1 MIQDL
6 VQWKTKPVNGRKSK
20 QVLLDFER
28 MEGLYT
34 GFYYFNLHFGKSLMK
49 LAPRS
54 MDFSFYLAEHQFGMF
69 GEDVK
74 YESSRTYKEKKKKF
88 FGLIPRKEPAVYDI
102 VHVSDQ
108 HSRIRIPGQ
117 HSKVILT
124 VHDLN
129 TWWNWMIKAD
139 GGGKK
144 KHQRMLDMADHI
156 VCI

>member
-6 VQWKTKPVNGRKSK
+6 VQWKTKSVNGRKSN

-88 FGLIPRKEPAVYDI
+88 FGLIP
-102 VHVSDQ
+102 
-108 HSRIRIPGQ
+108 
-117 HSKVILT
+117 
-124 VHDLN
+124 
-129 TWWNWMIKAD
+129 
-139 GGGKK
+139 
-144 KHQRMLDMADHI
+144 
-156 VCI
+156 